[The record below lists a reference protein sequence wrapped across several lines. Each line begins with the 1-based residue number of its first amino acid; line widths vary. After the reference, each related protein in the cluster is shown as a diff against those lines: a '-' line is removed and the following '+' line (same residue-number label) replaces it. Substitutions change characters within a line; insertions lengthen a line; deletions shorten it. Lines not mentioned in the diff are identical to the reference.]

1 MVKIEPKLFDE
12 LKKVLSDFGDK
23 YLVGEELNRSKLSDD
38 LRNYDEE
45 LLEKLFQTDFI
56 KQHFI
61 KEIAGQKLFQ
71 IEQLEEAIL
80 YNDYW
85 DTSYTKYENR
95 VGLASK
101 GKFLQDSQD
110 VVLDFPFKD
119 GVLTASMT
127 KEDNEDGYDDA
138 FLNEVIEKDE
148 IDRLFDKKVFVNVKR
163 FGDNQTAQHSTAQH
177 STAVDNGIVSFD
189 KEKDNLIIKG
199 NNLLAL
205 HTLREK
211 YTGQIKLIYI
221 DPPYNTGSDSFLYND
236 RFNHSAW
243 LTFMKNRLEIAREL
257 LTDDGYIF
265 IQTDDSEQA
274 YLKVLM
280 DSIFGRNQ
288 YVNTI
293 SVLFK
298 NIAGASGGGQDK
310 RLKKN
315 IEYVTIY
322 SKNRE
327 LSRPFNSVYE
337 FKKISN
343 LVQEMREEGVS
354 WKYTSILVDSGTE
367 KYVGSTIDG
376 AGNEIKLYKQEN
388 PVIKSISSLMKEESL
403 TEEQAYDKYGK
414 FAFQTAMPQSSI
426 RPRVMEKWQELG
438 LGENDLMS
446 IRYVPRTGK
455 NKGVEYQ
462 QFYKGNTFR
471 LFAWLKDVSEE
482 IDGTLY
488 KRDALGTFWNFVGE
502 TKNVNKEGQVEFP
515 NGKKPERLLGKI
527 IEMATEPNDLVLDF
541 FGGSGSTAAATLK
554 LGRNF
559 ISIEQMESQVSLEIE
574 RLKNVIDG
582 SDQNGLSSDVNW
594 QGGGSF
600 VYAELFPKNMGY
612 LQDVI
617 HAKNLDELKS
627 VYERMLSGTDT
638 DEPADI
644 SFRADLSKIDWM
656 EGFDENKRLLV
667 KLLDKNG
674 LYYNYS
680 EIDDKNVRDLISDED
695 YTFNKNFYE
704 GGD

>member
-1 MVKIEPKLFDE
+1 MFEV
-12 LKKVLSDFGDK
+12 
-23 YLVGEELNRSKLSDD
+23 
-38 LRNYDEE
+38 
-45 LLEKLFQTDFI
+45 DFI

-61 KEIAGQKLFQ
+61 KEVAGQKLFQ
-71 IEQLEEAIL
+71 IEQLEEAVL

-163 FGDNQTAQHSTAQH
+163 FGDNQTAQHSTAQHSTAQH